1 MIISRIVDKDHP
13 IEITDEEIAIAKEA
27 SLSPVDLTDPE
38 NPPLT
43 DEELAQMVR
52 VGTIKYGERRK
63 ETVSLRLCSSTLKK
77 AKAFG
82 KGYTSLLS
90 RILEDVLNDNSKLK
104 KYL

>member
-1 MIISRIVDKDHP
+1 MIISKIVDDDHP
-13 IEITDEEIAIAKEA
+13 IEFTDEENELIKQAKE
-27 SLSPVDLTDPE
+27 SPINLNDPD

-63 ETVSLRLCSSTLKK
+63 ETVSLRLSSKTLKK
-77 AKAFG
+77 VKAFG
-82 KGYTSLLS
+82 KGYTSILS
-90 RILEDVLNDNSKLK
+90 RILEDVINDNAQLK